1 MMKCVHL
8 ERIQASQ
15 PGKEGTLGHCHGM
28 VTFLADI
35 VVAVMLDGTGVLGL
49 DMLKKGTTEDYIDD
63 LETAANSEYGY
74 ALFEAGFQENRFD
87 LIAFVQNFF
96 RFRELGFTKKPGVYV
111 ISPAEKD
118 PVQFGDQGCHLS
130 WGKIGRQDQ
139 GDSTRMDDGLGVF
152 PRQAGMQIF
161 KFDGAVTRCDSD
173 QRL

>member
-1 MMKCVHL
+1 
-8 ERIQASQ
+8 
-15 PGKEGTLGHCHGM
+15 
-28 VTFLADI
+28 
-35 VVAVMLDGTGVLGL
+35 MLDGAGVLGF
-49 DMLKKGTTEDYIDD
+49 DMLIKRPTENYIND
-63 LETAANSEYGY
+63 LETTANSEYGC

-96 RFRELGFTKKPGVYV
+96 RFRELGFTKKPGVYI